1 MGEDKEKTAFICSR
15 DSLDGAYPPL
25 ILATNAVRQGM
36 ESKVFF
42 TFMGMNL
49 LLKGGLDKSKFIP
62 SGVMGAIP
70 GMSTMATSM
79 MKKKMDKANIPSLS
93 ELQEMAEI
101 EADLPEEGEI
111 DAIEDSDEPDGIA
124 DIEDEEL
131 DVVDEDGP
139 DAAASDADEEDVT
152 EEDMTSEG
160 DPA

>member
-101 EADLPEEGEI
+101 EGVGFVACHMTMEMMELSSEDLIEGVSI
-111 DAIEDSDEPDGIA
+111 WTAEDFIKYARQCKIS
-124 DIEDEEL
+124 L
-131 DVVDEDGP
+131 F
-139 DAAASDADEEDVT
+139 T
-152 EEDMTSEG
+152 
-160 DPA
+160 